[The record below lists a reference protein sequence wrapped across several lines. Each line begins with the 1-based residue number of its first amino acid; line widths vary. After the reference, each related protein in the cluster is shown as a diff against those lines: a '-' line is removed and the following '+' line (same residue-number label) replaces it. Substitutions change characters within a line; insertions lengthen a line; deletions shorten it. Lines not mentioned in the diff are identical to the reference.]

1 MNSYDNRPYVI
12 SIIKHPEICLTRIV
26 SFLKRVDLSFYE
38 PLSKRI
44 IIEDYAQKLSQRAV
58 NIFIMDSLQDI
69 AHAAFYVTEQ
79 KFKIFLTSIAVVH
92 DYKNKGVGSLLLSK
106 VEDYAVK
113 NQVSVVELELNSRS
127 NKF

>member
-1 MNSYDNRPYVI
+1 
-12 SIIKHPEICLTRIV
+12 
-26 SFLKRVDLSFYE
+26 
-38 PLSKRI
+38 
-44 IIEDYAQKLSQRAV
+44 
-58 NIFIMDSLQDI
+58 MDSLQDI

-127 NKF
+127 NKLKEFYKKNGYKQIDSINDKELDIIKLIKVL